1 MKVRWE
7 SMLYIVS
14 VLSLGLLVVHAGRG
28 WLEVVAAGPR
38 GADGALGYLNAGL
51 VGLVHVLPL
60 LLLMPGVAALL
71 RLSGY
76 YRRGE
81 VFTRRNAGLI
91 EKFAS
96 ALVLSAAAF
105 VIIRP
110 TLLDWIGG
118 VNRGIELQVNEG
130 SIALF
135 CAGIFVFVMSRVM
148 ADAVTLKE
156 DSDSIV

>member
-1 MKVRWE
+1 MKMRWHT
-7 SMLYIVS
+7 MLYIVS
-14 VLSLGLLVVHAGRG
+14 LLSLTVMVVHAGRG

-38 GADGALGYLNAGL
+38 GATGTLGYLNACL
-51 VGLVHVLPL
+51 IGLVHILPFL
-60 LLLMPGVAALL
+60 FLMPGLTALL
-71 RLSGY
+71 RLSGHY
-76 YRRGE
+76 GRGD
-81 VFTRRNAGLI
+81 VFTRINARLI
-91 EKFAS
+91 GQFAS

-105 VIIRP
+105 VILRP

-118 VNRGIELQVNEG
+118 VSRGIELEIG
-130 SIALF
+130 EASIALF